1 MARLGNIL
9 FVERDAGYDS
19 AAAFLLARSP
29 INSAVVSCGG
39 GEAEVSQDSAY
50 VVARFNGAVNAET
63 AKNQGLE
70 LAQAGLDLMSI
81 MGSTDLLT
89 QKSTEEYLLAWRTK
103 GQQVVRIHSTTTLS
117 FTVSSPTISVRDSD
131 GKEVTK
137 EPTIPAHH
145 LAFRYFRL
153 SQTSDDLYDAFRN
166 MYLSFELLLSS
177 KHPPRSRERER
188 DWLERCIANT
198 DKDLD
203 LGKFFRHK
211 PQYLVQEIIERVY
224 TSARLPLFHAKTG
237 RFVLAP
243 QGSAEERQKL
253 LGALELLTQIVLA
266 MSSSWY
272 SARRVGGGVF
282 HAWVYK
288 NLRETYKT
296 GRVLALQGKEPFR
309 KDERDLSHERY
320 ADAVE
325 MNTEVT
331 DDPDDPRAPL
341 LIADVEVS
349 ALWQGELTQ
358 IAVVGPESPMIGHAI
373 ESPLSLKGFDRLE
386 YVDKAAIENVR
397 QPKRR
402 FAL

>member
-29 INSAVVSCGG
+29 RNGAMVSCGG
-39 GEAEVSQDSAY
+39 GEVEVSQDSAY
-50 VVARFNGAVNAET
+50 VVARFNGADSAET

-70 LAQAGLDLMSI
+70 LAQAGLDLMSV
-81 MGSTDLLT
+81 MGSADLLT
-89 QKSTEEYLLAWRTK
+89 QKSTEEYLLAWRME

-117 FTVSSPTISVRDSD
+117 FTVNSQTISVRDSD
-131 GKEVTK
+131 GNDVTRK
-137 EPTIPAHH
+137 PKIPAHH

-153 SQTSDDLYDAFRN
+153 SQASDDLYDAFRN

-177 KHPPRSRERER
+177 KHPPRPRERER
-188 DWLERCIANT
+188 DWLKRGITSA
-198 DKDLD
+198 DQDLD
-203 LGKFFRHK
+203 LGKFLRPK
-211 PQYLVQEIIERVY
+211 PQNLVHEIIERVY

-243 QGSAEERQKL
+243 HGSAKERQKL

-272 SARRVGGGVF
+272 GARRLGGGVF
-282 HAWVYK
+282 HAWVYQ
-288 NLRETYKT
+288 NLRATYKT
-296 GRVLALQGKEPFR
+296 GRVLALQGNEPFR

-320 ADAVE
+320 ASAVE
-325 MNTEVT
+325 MNTEVK
-331 DDPDDPRAPL
+331 DDPDDSHAPL
-341 LIADVEVS
+341 LVADVEVTS
-349 ALWQGELTQ
+349 LWKGELTQ
-358 IAVVGPESPMIGHAI
+358 IAVVGPDFPMLGHAL
-373 ESPLSLKGFDRLE
+373 ESPLSLEGFDRLE

-402 FAL
+402 FAR

>member
-19 AAAFLLARSP
+19 AAAFLLARVP
-29 INSAVVSCGG
+29 RNGAVVSCGG

-63 AKNQGLE
+63 AKNHGLE

-81 MGSTDLLT
+81 MGIADLLT
-89 QKSTEEYLLAWRTK
+89 QKSTEEYLLAWRTE

-117 FTVSSPTISVRDSD
+117 FAVSSPAISVRDPD
-131 GKEVTK
+131 GNEVKK

-145 LAFRYFRL
+145 PAFRYFRL

-188 DWLERCIANT
+188 DWLERGIASA
-198 DKDLD
+198 DHDLD
-203 LGKFFRHK
+203 LGKFFKPK
-211 PQYLVQEIIERVY
+211 PQNLVKEIIKRVY
-224 TSARLPLFHAKTG
+224 KSARLPLFHAKTG

-243 QGSAEERQKL
+243 HGSAEERQKL

-272 SARRVGGGVF
+272 GARRLGGGVF
-282 HAWVYK
+282 HAWVYQ

-296 GRVLALQGKEPFR
+296 GRVLALQGNEPFR
-309 KDERDLSHERY
+309 KDERDLSHDRY
-320 ADAVE
+320 ASAVE
-325 MNTEVT
+325 MNTEVK

-349 ALWQGELTQ
+349 SLWQGELTQ
-358 IAVVGPESPMIGHAI
+358 IAVAGPEFPILCHAI
-373 ESPLSLKGFDRLE
+373 ESPLSLEGFDRLE

-402 FAL
+402 FAR

>member
-1 MARLGNIL
+1 MARLGNIR
-9 FVERDAGYDS
+9 FVDLNSGYDS

-29 INSAVVSCGG
+29 GNGAVVSSGG
-39 GEAEVSQDSAY
+39 GEVEVGKDSAY
-50 VVARFNGAVNAET
+50 VIARFNGAVNAET

-70 LAQAGLDLMSI
+70 LSQAGLDLMSI
-81 MGSTDLLT
+81 LGTADLLT
-89 QKSTEEYLLAWRTK
+89 QKSTEEYLLAWRTE

-117 FTVSSPTISVRDSD
+117 FTVNSPTISVRDSN
-131 GKEVTK
+131 GNEVMK
-137 EPTIPAHH
+137 EPTVPAHH

-188 DWLERCIANT
+188 DWLERGIACA
-198 DKDLD
+198 DQDLD
-203 LGKFFRHK
+203 LGKFLK
-211 PQYLVQEIIERVY
+211 PKPLNLVREIIERVY

-243 QGSAEERQKL
+243 HGSVEERQKL
-253 LGALELLTQIVLA
+253 LEALELLTQIVLA

-272 SARRVGGGVF
+272 GARRLGGGVF
-282 HAWVYK
+282 HAWVYQ
-288 NLRETYKT
+288 NLREIYKT
-296 GRVLALQGKEPFR
+296 GRVLAMQGNEPFR

-320 ADAVE
+320 ANAVE
-325 MNTEVT
+325 MNAEVK

-341 LIADVEVS
+341 FIAEVEVS
-349 ALWQGELTQ
+349 SLWRGELTQ
-358 IAVVGPESPMIGHAI
+358 FAVVGPNAPMLGYAL
-373 ESPLSLKGFDRLE
+373 ESPLSLEGFDRLE
-386 YVDKAAIENVR
+386 YVIKAAIENVR

-402 FAL
+402 FVR

>member
-1 MARLGNIL
+1 NIL
-9 FVERDAGYDS
+9 FVERDAVYDS

-29 INSAVVSCGG
+29 RNGAVVSCDG

-50 VVARFNGAVNAET
+50 VVARFNGADNSET
-63 AKNQGLE
+63 AMNQGLE

-81 MGSTDLLT
+81 MGTADLFT
-89 QKSTEEYLLAWRTK
+89 QKSTEEYLLSWRTE

-117 FTVSSPTISVRDSD
+117 FTVNSPTISVRDLY
-131 GKEVTK
+131 GNEVTK

-188 DWLERCIANT
+188 EWLERGIASA
-198 DKDLD
+198 DQDLD
-203 LGKFFRHK
+203 LGKFLRPK
-211 PQYLVQEIIERVY
+211 PQNLVHEIIERVY
-224 TSARLPLFHAKTG
+224 TSARLPLFHAKAG
-237 RFVLAP
+237 RCVLAP
-243 QGSAEERQKL
+243 HGSEEKRQKL
-253 LGALELLTQIVLA
+253 FGALELLTQIVLA
-266 MSSSWY
+266 MTSSWY
-272 SARRVGGGVF
+272 GARRLGGGVC
-282 HAWVYK
+282 HAWVYQ
-288 NLRETYKT
+288 NLRESYKS
-296 GRVLALQGKEPFR
+296 GRVLALQGNEPFR

-320 ADAVE
+320 ASAVE
-325 MNTEVT
+325 MNTKVK

-349 ALWQGELTQ
+349 SLWLGELTQ
-358 IAVVGPESPMIGHAI
+358 IAVVGPESPMLDHAI
-373 ESPLSLKGFDRLE
+373 ESPLSLEGFNRLE

-402 FAL
+402 FAR